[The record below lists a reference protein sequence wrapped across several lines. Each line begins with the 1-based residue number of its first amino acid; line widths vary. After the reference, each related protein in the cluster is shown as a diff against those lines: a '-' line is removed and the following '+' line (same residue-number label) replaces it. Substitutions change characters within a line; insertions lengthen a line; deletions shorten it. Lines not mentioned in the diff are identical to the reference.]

1 MHSILCRN
9 DSRFTR
15 PLSAA
20 LAPVLLRGFILFLGC
35 TLFLGCATN
44 GAPRGTRS
52 DANGALYRAE
62 RQLTF
67 AGRRSGEGYFDPSG
81 ESIVF
86 QSERDPENPF
96 YQIYRMN
103 LESGATTR
111 ISNGIGKTTCGWIDA
126 QDAVLFASTHLD
138 PAAESKRKKELET
151 RAAGKRPRYA
161 WNYDPNYDLFMARE
175 GQEFEQL
182 TTAFGY
188 DAEGS
193 VSPDGRLI
201 AFSSNRHA
209 FDEALAP
216 ETREQLA
223 ENPSYFIDL
232 YLLDRDSG
240 QIRRLTSEPGYDGGP
255 FFSPDGQRIVW
266 RRFSLEGDRAEIHTI
281 ALDGTDERILTR
293 LDAMSWA
300 PFYHPSGDYIVFTTN
315 LHGFDNFELY
325 LVDVEGKS
333 DPIRVTNREGFD
345 GLPVFSP
352 DGNKL
357 LWTSNQTLTKES
369 QLFFADWNDSAARRR
384 LGLPASRP
392 QAQRTGPLE
401 LPPTQHASISP
412 ADLESHVRALTDDRT
427 AGRRAGTAGEALA
440 SDYLA
445 RFMQSIGLEAAGAD
459 GRYLHPFEFTSGI
472 AVGDDNELQL
482 TMNGSDA
489 QRPEIDTDW
498 RPLAFSRS
506 GEIPASPIVF
516 AGYGL
521 IAPER
526 AGATPQAASA
536 GMTDLTRH
544 PDKNA
549 FDAYADLDA
558 TDRWVMVFRGLPPSL
573 EGPDRQH
580 FQRYAS
586 LRYKAMVARDHGARG
601 VLFVSGPLG
610 KFRNP
615 LVPLRFDAS
624 LAGTRI
630 AVLSISDE
638 LAARLLSDE
647 DRNLEELQ
655 LDASRPFEN
664 PSSTSDLTEPGESFS
679 PFEIASARLA
689 ARVDLETMH
698 AAGNNVLGRL
708 QVGRQP
714 SRETILLGAHYDHL
728 GHGEGSSSLASD
740 DDVGGIHSGADDNA
754 SGVAVLLEIAEEL
767 IHRQESGIALGE
779 RDFLFAAWSGE
790 ELGLLGSARWVADH
804 VDPQARDPHRS
815 EQGPSEGVVAYLNF
829 DMVGRLRENLVIQG
843 MGSSPAWPSLL
854 ESAAAP
860 LDLSIIPQSDS
871 YLPTDATSFY
881 TDGIPILSAFT
892 GIHSEYHT
900 PRDTIDLLNFE
911 GAMQIAKLG
920 SRIAQSLSRRVDPPR
935 YHAQQAPSTDQTRSG
950 FRVFLGTVPDYA
962 QSGVTGVR
970 LTGVAKGGPAE
981 KAGIRGG
988 DIIVEV
994 DERPID
1000 NLYDYTYALEA
1011 LRVGEPASIVVVRDS
1026 DRITLEIVPTSRD

>member
-1 MHSILCRN
+1 MPRRKASPFPCL
-9 DSRFTR
+9 S
-15 PLSAA
+15 SAA
-20 LAPVLLRGFILFLGC
+20 LGLLVFLGSS
-35 TLFLGCATN
+35 LFAGCAMN
-44 GAPRGTRS
+44 GFPGGKDR
-52 DANGALYRAE
+52 DASHSLYRAE
-62 RQLTF
+62 KQLTF

-81 ESIVF
+81 QNIVF

-103 LESGATTR
+103 LESGATTLV
-111 ISNGIGKTTCGWIDA
+111 SNGRGKTTCGWIDS

-138 PAAESKRKKELET
+138 PAAESKQQKEFEA
-151 RAAGKRPRYA
+151 RAAGKGPRYA
-161 WNYDPNYDLFMARE
+161 WNYDPHYDLFLARE

-182 TTAFGY
+182 TSAFGY

-193 VSPDGRLI
+193 VSPDGRFV

-232 YLLDRDSG
+232 YLLDRESG
-240 QIRRLTSEPGYDGGP
+240 QIRRLTSSPGYDGGP
-255 FFSPDGQRIVW
+255 FFSPDGKRIVW
-266 RRFSLEGDRAEIHTI
+266 RRFSVEGDRAEIHTI
-281 ALDGTDERILTR
+281 ALDGTDERVLTD

-300 PFYHPSGDYIVFTTN
+300 PFYHPSGDYIIFTTN

-325 LVDVEGKS
+325 LVDVEGES
-333 DPIRVTNREGFD
+333 DPVRVTSREGFD

-352 DGNKL
+352 DGGRL
-357 LWTSNQTLTKES
+357 LWTSNQTSTSKS
-369 QLFFADWNDSAARRR
+369 QLFFADWNDSAARES
-384 LGLPASRP
+384 LGLPASSPRDK
-392 QAQRTGPLE
+392 RSGPLS
-401 LPPTQHASISP
+401 LPATQHSSISP

-427 AGRRAGTAGEALA
+427 AGRRAGTPGEELA

-459 GRYLHPFEFTSGI
+459 GRYLHPFDFTSGI
-472 AVGDDNELQL
+472 SVGDDNELRL
-482 TMNGSDA
+482 TIDASDDDDSNSINGDA
-489 QRPEIDTDW
+489 NPLEIDRDW

-506 GEIPASPIVF
+506 GEIPSSPIVF

-521 IAPER
+521 IAPAR
-526 AGATPQAASA
+526 AGKSKPSPNA
-536 GMTDLTRH
+536 GMTDHARH
-544 PDKNA
+544 PDMNE
-549 FDAYADLDA
+549 FDAYANLDVN
-558 TDRWVMVFRGLPPSL
+558 DRWVMVFRGLPPSL

-586 LRYKAMVARDHGARG
+586 LRYKTMVARDHGARG

-610 KFRNP
+610 RFRNP
-615 LVPLRFDAS
+615 LVPLRFDAA

-638 LAARLLSDE
+638 LAARLLSDQAE
-647 DRNLEELQ
+647 NLEELQ
-655 LDASRPFEN
+655 RDAGRSFGESSDASEP
-664 PSSTSDLTEPGESFS
+664 TEPNQAFS
-679 PFEIASARLA
+679 PFELANVRLA
-689 ARVDLETMH
+689 ARVDLETIQ
-698 AAGNNVLGRL
+698 ATGNNVLGRL
-708 QVGRQP
+708 QVGREP

-728 GHGEGSSSLASD
+728 GSGEGSASLASGD
-740 DDVGGIHSGADDNA
+740 EVGDIHSGADDNA

-767 IHRQESGIALGE
+767 VHRQATGIALGD
-779 RDFLFAAWSGE
+779 RDFIFAAWSGE

-804 VDPQARDPHRS
+804 VDPHAHDPHRR
-815 EQGPSEGVVAYLNF
+815 EEGVVAYLNF
-829 DMVGRLRENLVIQG
+829 DMVGRLRDNLVIQG
-843 MGSSPAWPSLL
+843 LGSSPAWPSLL

-860 LDLSIIPQSDS
+860 LDLSILPQTDS

-911 GAMQIAKLG
+911 GAAQIAKLG
-920 SRIAQSLSRRVDPPR
+920 SRIAQSLSRRVDPPP
-935 YHAQQAPSTDQTRSG
+935 YHAQEAPSTDQTRSG

-970 LTGVAKGGPAE
+970 LTGVAREGPAE
-981 KAGIRGG
+981 KAGLRGG

-994 DERPID
+994 DERPVD

-1011 LRVGEPASIVVVRDS
+1011 LRVGEPASIVVMRGGE
-1026 DRITLEIVPTSRD
+1026 RITLEIVPASRD